1 MLGFLESEQKGGSET
16 DQDGSEIMCSA
27 FNIGFSFKLHLHSKI
42 DGNKNY
48 SLEFAH

>member
-27 FNIGFSFKLHLHSKI
+27 FNTDFSFKLHVYSKT